1 MPGMRRVVT
10 GYGPDGKEIIASDAI
25 VEPLT
30 IGLMPGAEFI
40 SLWGNDAPA
49 VYPDSGAPPP
59 YATWFPKAGG
69 FRVEEITI
77 PPDSSHPPANI
88 DMTAAAAETEK
99 KLPGL
104 LAHLDPAHPGMH
116 RTDTTDF
123 VYVLSGRCILE
134 LNGGARAE
142 LVAGD
147 SVVQNGTRHA
157 WRVPYP
163 EPCRVLSISI
173 GAIRKA

>member
-1 MPGMRRVVT
+1 MPGTRRVVT
-10 GYGPDGKEIIASDAI
+10 GYGPDYREIIASDTI
-25 VEPLT
+25 VEPMT
-30 IGLMPGAEFI
+30 VALMPGAEFM

-49 VYPDSGAPPP
+49 VYPDSGALPD
-59 YATWFPKAGG
+59 YTSWFPTAGG

-77 PPDSSHPPANI
+77 PPDSVQPPADI
-88 DMTAAAAETEK
+88 DMEAAAAEMEW

-104 LAHLDPAHPGMH
+104 ISHLDPDHPGMH

-123 VYVLSGRCILE
+123 VYVLAGACVLE
-134 LNGGARAE
+134 LDGGARVE
-142 LVAGD
+142 LNAGD

-163 EPCRVLSISI
+163 ELSISI
-173 GAIRKA
+173 GASRKA